1 MKALIRVKNTYCSLF
16 DMPAAFFWKVEQSD
30 LEKLAAEIKYFG
42 KNRKF
47 IGFEIGEGFFV
58 DGDNLTE
65 EIKDQLE
72 EYNIV
77 ILASDDVA
85 LSKEDNFLTD
95 NEVVVIDGDGL
106 FLQGNLPDQ
115 PIAIQTEKI
124 TLDMLVIQTT
134 DGYIERQP
142 NILLEGWY
150 KAKDGILYCVDY
162 EAGVYTIDIND
173 KYSRLISSEIYSF
186 DDAVKLLDGAEKVK
200 DDAHC

>member
-1 MKALIRVKNTYCSLF
+1 MKALIRVKNTYCTLF
-16 DMPAAFFWKVEQSD
+16 DMPAAFFWKVEQSG

-58 DGDNLTE
+58 GGNNLTE

-72 EYNIV
+72 KYGIV
-77 ILASDDVA
+77 ILASDFDDVA
-85 LSKEDNFLTD
+85 LSEEDNFFTD
-95 NEVVVIDGDGL
+95 NKVVVIDSDGL

-124 TLDMLVIQTT
+124 TLDMLIAQTAE
-134 DGYIERQP
+134 GCIEQCP

-173 KYSRLISSEIYSF
+173 KYSRFISSEIYSF
-186 DDAVKLLDGAEKVK
+186 DDAVKLLDGIKKVK
-200 DDAHC
+200 DV